1 MKYKHYILKRK
12 IEDVFI
18 LPFILVGRLIAL
30 LKPQKNEFDIFFF
43 FPFYH
48 TGGAEKVHALITQAF
63 LDKRC
68 IVYFTRK
75 SVDENFLQEFKNS
88 GATIKDISA
97 YTDNK
102 FLYFNN
108 LIFRGI
114 ISGYINKQKQKT
126 VVFNGQCNFGYK
138 ISPWIKKDIKQVEL
152 IHSFNT
158 FSWIRLPFLPFIS
171 ATAMISKVRI
181 DNHLEQYK
189 KLNVPTAFADKI
201 HYICNG
207 IELPKNVP
215 AKDFTSTLKIIYV
228 GRGTP
233 EKRVHLV
240 AEIAK
245 NVKQKNNNIE
255 FIIVGDVEDAIPA
268 ELLSYCNLKG
278 NINSKEILES
288 LYQEAHIL
296 LITSNTEGFPM
307 VVMEAMANG
316 CAIVA
321 TPVGDIPVHVLQ
333 NQNGFITGSIEEVI
347 VVDEMSEKIIELS
360 KTASN
365 INSISNAN
373 KQYALENFDIEV
385 FNKKYRD
392 LLLN

>member
-1 MKYKHYILKRK
+1 MKYQHYILKRK
-12 IEDVFI
+12 IEDIFI
-18 LPFILVGRLIAL
+18 LPFVLLGRLIAL

-48 TGGAEKVHALITQAF
+48 TGGAEKVHALITQSF
-63 LDKRC
+63 NNKKC

-75 SVDENFLQEFKNS
+75 SVDETFLQDFKNS
-88 GATIKDISA
+88 GATIKNISA

-114 ISGYINKQKQKT
+114 ISGYINQQMP

-138 ISPWIKKDIKQVEL
+138 ISPWIKQDIQQIEL

-171 ATAMISKVRI
+171 TTVMISKVRI
-181 DNHLEQYK
+181 DNHIEQYK
-189 KLNVPTAFADKI
+189 KLNVPPAFADKI
-201 HYICNG
+201 QYICNG
-207 IELPKNVP
+207 IELPKNVL
-215 AKDFTSTLKIIYV
+215 AKDFNSSLKIIYV

-245 NVKQKNNNIE
+245 KVKQKNNNIE
-255 FIIVGDVEDAIPA
+255 FIIVGDVEGAIPTD
-268 ELLSYCNLKG
+268 LLSYFTLKG
-278 NINSKEILES
+278 NINSKETLES
-288 LYQEAHIL
+288 LYQESHIL

-321 TPVGDIPVHVLQ
+321 TPVGDIPVHVLP
-333 NQNGFITGSIEEVI
+333 NQNGFITSSIEEEI
-347 VVDEMSEKIIELS
+347 VVNEMSEKIVELS
-360 KTASN
+360 KSIATLE
-365 INSISNAN
+365 SISNVN
-373 KQYALENFDIEV
+373 KKYAIENFDIEV